1 MQVHPMLLAILGIL
15 LVGVGIM
22 EHEKIRHLISRI
34 TLGLVT
40 GWEGYS
46 SVPYR
51 DQAGDWTI
59 GYGHKMQPD
68 EPHAAITPT
77 QARKLLTQDLHDAAA
92 TVADAVT
99 VPLTDTE
106 GAALVDF
113 AFNVGDENFRTSTLL
128 RMLNAGDYQGA
139 AGQFGRWDE
148 YTDADT
154 GKRVV
159 DRGLSRRRLAE
170 KKLFLS

>member
-1 MQVHPMLLAILGIL
+1 MWLAILGIV
-15 LVGVGIM
+15 LVGVAM
-22 EHEKIRHLISRI
+22 EHTKIRRLISRI

-59 GYGHKMQPD
+59 GYGHKMLPD

-77 QARKLLTQDLHDAAA
+77 QARQLLTQDLHGAAA
-92 TVADAVT
+92 TVSDAVT
-99 VPLTDTE
+99 VPLTNTE

-113 AFNVGDENFRTSTLL
+113 AYNVGDENFRTSTLVRL
-128 RMLNAGDYQGA
+128 LNAGDYRGA
-139 AGQFGRWDE
+139 ADQFTRWDE
-148 YTDADT
+148 YTDPAT

-159 DRGLSRRRLAE
+159 DHGLVRRRRAE
-170 KKLFLS
+170 RKLFLS